1 MLVLWRE
8 KKWCQSFI
16 IITEDGNNTYNSYDY
31 CKEGAWATVSFI
43 LAIMYFVTSACVFY
57 FLNSGRHA
65 EWERKLQQQQEESV
79 SATTNIEI
87 GTVEQQQQSTIALAT
102 AAPVPTALTNE
113 DYVIQHDDSG
123 KID

>member
-1 MLVLWRE
+1 MG
-8 KKWCQSFI
+8 
-16 IITEDGNNTYNSYDY
+16 DGNSTSGYDW

-57 FLNSGRHA
+57 FLKSGRHA
-65 EWERKLQQQQEESV
+65 EWEQKLQQQQEESV
-79 SATTNIEI
+79 SARTNIEV

-113 DYVIQHDDSG
+113 DYSIEPDDLG
-123 KID
+123 KIDDDA